1 MKRQRDRSAGV
12 PYTRRGYQDN
22 GTLTVLPSSRSTTK
36 ASSVTV
42 TCCAKG
48 VRSSLGE
55 VLIPGPTKL
64 RWMLS
69 HVTWLLPVSGV
80 EEESVGSDPED
91 RGHQG
96 DSMPGDP

>member
-22 GTLTVLPSSRSTTK
+22 GTLTVRPSNRSTTK

-42 TCCAKG
+42 TCCASG

-55 VLIPGPTKL
+55 VLIPRSTKL
-64 RWMLS
+64 RCVLS
-69 HVTWLLPVSGV
+69 HVPWLLPV
-80 EEESVGSDPED
+80 PE
-91 RGHQG
+91 
-96 DSMPGDP
+96 